1 MHFLQGV
8 SLLLLGLIHLVFLVS
23 IGINASIHMGLRIAL
38 LSSLILLIVA
48 YVRTPRSNQQH
59 STTETLLTPVLVA
72 VATVLTY
79 IMSVDLHLG
88 PVIASACVG
97 LIASYIPNLAGLFR
111 ERSNRVNTLPA
122 AIYCGTFAGMS
133 STFIA
138 PDYII
143 VSYIGLATG
152 FIYVLTRAAL
162 NGVGGK
168 LGTIAFGGVFFVSLI
183 YSLL

>member
-1 MHFLQGV
+1 MNFRQGV

-23 IGINASIHMGLRIAL
+23 IGIDNSIHVGLRAVF
-38 LSSLILLIVA
+38 LSFMLLLIIA

-59 STTETLLTPVLVA
+59 TKTETLLTPVLVA
-72 VATVLTY
+72 LATLLTY
-79 IMSVDLHLG
+79 IISVNLHLG
-88 PVIASACVG
+88 PVIAAAFVG
-97 LIASYIPNLAGLFR
+97 LVASYIPNLVGLFR

-152 FIYVLTRAAL
+152 LLYVLTRAAL

-168 LGTIAFGGVFFVSLI
+168 LGTIAFGGVFIVSLI